1 MENKK
6 TMEISGTLL
15 YPVTVGMA
23 AFISEEGG
31 TRRTSTVLKVQ
42 KLSQTEIQF
51 ETRNTFYHL
60 HLAQSEV
67 MMA

>member
-6 TMEISGTLL
+6 TLELNGTLL

-23 AFISEEGG
+23 AFISEEDGM
-31 TRRTSTVLKVQ
+31 RRTSTVLQVQ
-42 KLSQTEIQF
+42 KRSQSEIQF

-60 HLAQSEV
+60 HLTQSGV
-67 MMA
+67 MA

>member
-1 MENKK
+1 MDNKK

-23 AFISEEGG
+23 AFISEESGM
-31 TRRTSTVLKVQ
+31 RRTSTVLNVQ
-42 KLSQTEIQF
+42 KLSQAEIQF

-60 HLAQSEV
+60 HLTQNGV
-67 MMA
+67 MA